1 MNPYEV
7 GMRPSTGW
15 SWLVAALLVGVLLGF
30 TASRFGL
37 FDLDEGFYA
46 SAAAEMVR
54 SGDYLTPRY
63 AQKPFLEK
71 PPLLYWCMA
80 AFLRMGVPGESAV
93 RLPSVLAA
101 TLLLIMVGWAAARR
115 GAGVLAVVGLAV
127 TPIFFGL
134 GSLAYTDMLLTL
146 FLTAALLLFWSSLTG
161 GPAWLRGPMAICL
174 GLATLTKG
182 PVALVLF
189 LLIAGITYWK
199 IPSVRHAYRKW
210 WVEAA
215 ILYVLVAVPWYYLI
229 YKVHG
234 SEFFSEFILR
244 QNLGRFG
251 GGDTAHAAP
260 IYFYLPV
267 LLVGMFPW
275 SLYLPWLAVRSR
287 GDAFHRYCWIWF
299 WVVLVFF
306 SLSGSKLPSY
316 ILPAFPAVALL
327 LPIVPFEMRTSGS
340 PSRAWATPLIAT
352 GVVALSGAV
361 SLMLSTWNVPVGIGD
376 ALRLTALMLAVML
389 IVATLLT
396 RVVRVEVA
404 HCVTPVVIGVG
415 IVLPLALVG
424 IPAYY
429 DETHRDVHVLAQ
441 RVKPLVEEG
450 ATYVLYRVRP
460 GHPSVMFYMPKQGVS
475 VGDVHAAKPY
485 TGHGEVHITLRE
497 HVAELQQLGL
507 TEIDAQGKYVAM
519 RSAPAENEEP

>member
-1 MNPYEV
+1 
-7 GMRPSTGW
+7 MRPSAGW

-30 TASRFGL
+30 TASRSGL

-80 AFLRMGVPGESAV
+80 GFLRLGLSGEMAV
-93 RLPSVLAA
+93 RLPSVIAA
-101 TLLLIMVGWAAARR
+101 TLLLILVGWTGTRR
-115 GAGVLAVVGLAV
+115 GAGVLAVAGLAF

-146 FLTAALLLFWSSLTG
+146 FLAAALMLFWSSLTG
-161 GPAWLRGPMAICL
+161 GPAWLRGPMAVCL
-174 GLATLTKG
+174 GLGTLTKG

-215 ILYVLVAVPWYYLI
+215 ILYVLVALPWYYLI

-234 SEFFSEFILR
+234 SEFFSEFLLR
-244 QNLGRFG
+244 QNLARFG

-260 IYFYLPV
+260 IYFYIPVV
-267 LLVGMFPW
+267 LLGLFPW
-275 SLYLPWLAVRSR
+275 SLYLPWLGLRSR
-287 GDAFHRYCWIWF
+287 GDPFHRFCWIWI
-299 WVVLVFF
+299 WVVLAFF

-327 LPIVPFEMRTSGS
+327 LPIVPFEMTTSPS
-340 PSRAWATPLIAT
+340 PSRAWAIPLLAT
-352 GVVALSGAV
+352 GVVALVGAV
-361 SLMLSTWNVPVGIGD
+361 SLMLSVGSVHAGVGD
-376 ALRLTALMLAVML
+376 ALRLTAIVLAITL
-389 IVATLLT
+389 IVATLLA

-404 HCVTPVVIGVG
+404 HCITPVLIGAG
-415 IVLPLALVG
+415 LVLPLALVG
-424 IPAYY
+424 VPAYY
-429 DETHRDVHVLAQ
+429 DETHRDVHELVR
-441 RVKPLVEEG
+441 RVKPLVQEG
-450 ATYVLYRVRP
+450 ATYTLYRVRP

-475 VGDVHAAKPY
+475 IGDVNSAKPY

-497 HVAELQQLGL
+497 HVEELRRLGL

-519 RSAPAENEEP
+519 RSAPSQNTQP

>member
-1 MNPYEV
+1 M
-7 GMRPSTGW
+7 
-15 SWLVAALLVGVLLGF
+15 AALLVGVLLGF
-30 TASRFGL
+30 TASRCGL

-80 AFLRMGVPGESAV
+80 GFLRLGVSGALAV
-93 RLPSVLAA
+93 RLPSVMAA
-101 TLLLIMVGWAAARR
+101 TLLLLLVGWAAARR
-115 GAGVLAVVGLAV
+115 GAGVLAVTGLAV

-134 GSLAYTDMLLTL
+134 GSLAYTDVLLTL

-174 GLATLTKG
+174 GLGTLTKG
-182 PVALVLF
+182 PIALVLF
-189 LLIAGITYWK
+189 LLIAGIAYWK

-229 YKVHG
+229 YKVQG
-234 SEFFSEFILR
+234 PEFFSEFILR

-275 SLYLPWLAVRSR
+275 SLYLPWLAVRSH
-287 GDAFHRYCWIWF
+287 GDPFHRYCWTWF
-299 WVVLVFF
+299 WVVFVFF

-316 ILPAFPAVALL
+316 ILPAFPAIALM
-327 LPIVPFEMRTSGS
+327 LPIVPFEMTASPS
-340 PSRAWATPLIAT
+340 PSRAWGTPLIAT
-352 GVVALSGAV
+352 GVVALAGAV
-361 SLMLSTWNVPVGIGD
+361 ALMLTAGSLSAGIGD
-376 ALRLTALMLAVML
+376 ALRLTALALAAML
-389 IVATLLT
+389 IVATLLM
-396 RVVRVEVA
+396 RLVRVEVA
-404 HCVTPVVIGVG
+404 HCVTPVLIGAG
-415 IVLPLALVG
+415 LVLPLALVG
-424 IPAYY
+424 MPAYY
-429 DETHRDVHVLAQ
+429 DETHRDVHVLAD
-441 RVKPLVEEG
+441 RVRPLIEKG

-475 VGDVHAAKPY
+475 VGNVHAAKPY
-485 TGHGEVHITLRE
+485 TGHGEVYITLRE
-497 HVAELQQLGL
+497 HVAELRRLGL
-507 TEIDAQGKYVAM
+507 TEIDSQGKFVAM